1 MKKLN
6 MISKDILFILVSFLL
21 IGVSTYMG
29 VSFISPSSCS
39 VGHGTVLPATQ
50 VYILMFLINTIYG
63 SLYFLLRHK
72 FPKRYLIYIVLP
84 LLTYS
89 CVLYQLSIYCF

>member
-1 MKKLN
+1 MKKLKV
-6 MISKDILFILVSFLL
+6 IFKDILFILVSFLL

-50 VYILMFLINTIYG
+50 VYILMFLINIIYG

-72 FPKRYLIYIVLP
+72 FPKRYLIYIIMP
-84 LLTYS
+84 LLIYS
-89 CVLYQLSIYCF
+89 CGLYQLSIYCF

>member
-1 MKKLN
+1 MKKLKV
-6 MISKDILFILVSFLL
+6 IFKDILFILASFLL

-50 VYILMFLINTIYG
+50 VYTLMFLINTIYG

-72 FPKRYLIYIVLP
+72 FLKRYLIYIIMP
-84 LLTYS
+84 LLIYS
-89 CVLYQLSIYCF
+89 RGLYQLSIYCF